1 MTASPPA
8 PGTEA
13 LVDRLRSA
21 SLAPLRS
28 PADPAAVDA
37 VEALVGT
44 RLPEDFRAFL
54 LTAGDGGPGPGDGLL
69 PLRAGLER
77 LDVDPATDFPG
88 RPGEPLVID
97 EDHLVLLDAA
107 IDATDGTPAEDL
119 HAAERSA
126 FVDDFSRHAERGIT
140 VLADEGCGMLDVLV
154 LRGPCAGQV
163 WWYPSAD
170 EIGVLPLAH
179 PVTGDPLTFT
189 DWYALWLDRALDP
202 DVPPLTSF
210 GSYANTPA

>member
-1 MTASPPA
+1 MTASSDL
-8 PGTEA
+8 GTEA
-13 LVDRLRSA
+13 LVDRLRDP
-21 SLAPLRS
+21 SLAPLR
-28 PADPAAVDA
+28 APAAVATVEA
-37 VEALVGT
+37 VEALIGT
-44 RLPEDFRAFL
+44 RLPADFRAFL

-69 PLRAGLER
+69 PLRAGLDR
-77 LDVDPATDFPG
+77 LDVDPAADFPG
-88 RPGEPLVID
+88 TSGDPLVID
-97 EDHLVLLDAA
+97 EDRLVLLDAA

-119 HAAERSA
+119 HDQERSA
-126 FVDDFSRHAERGIT
+126 FVDAFVRHAERGIT

-189 DWYALWLDRALDP
+189 DWYTLWLDRALDP
-202 DVPPLTSF
+202 DASPLTSF